1 MEKLIYKT
9 KEYTSKA
16 NLMTDNNL
24 TADQYDSLLSMG
36 RIQMVDND
44 DFSDFAGVWLGANR
58 NSNNENKDNDE
69 G

>member
-16 NLMTDNNL
+16 NLMADNNL

-36 RIQMVDND
+36 RIQMVAND
-44 DFSDFAGVWLGANR
+44 DFSDFAGLWLGENR
-58 NSNNENKDNDE
+58 NNNNENKDNNE